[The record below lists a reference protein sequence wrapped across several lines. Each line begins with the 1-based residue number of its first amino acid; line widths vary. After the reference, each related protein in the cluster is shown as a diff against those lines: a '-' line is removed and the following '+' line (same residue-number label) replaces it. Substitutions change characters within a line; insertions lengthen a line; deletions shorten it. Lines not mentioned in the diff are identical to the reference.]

1 MIIGIFSNKK
11 KDNRETGPVRERER
25 PQKNLQWQP
34 NTDQE
39 MIAKNIMKF

>member
-1 MIIGIFSNKK
+1 MGK
-11 KDNRETGPVRERER
+11 NRETGPEREG

-39 MIAKNIMKF
+39 MIANKLWGFKEKSIYFF